1 MTWFHVLALAFMALL
16 ASPAQVAAQ
25 ANGGRYVHR
34 LELTGEFG
42 YFSGVDI
49 GSATAS
55 LRANTPAPRPYTLFK
70 TATSMSSSFVADARL
85 GWWASRRIAVEGHL
99 GYSRP
104 AIETSVSAD
113 AEGAPPITVV
123 ERVNQYVIDAG
134 ILFRIDEVRI
144 GRLVPYAAGGAGYV
158 RQLHEGLAFID
169 QGHVYH
175 LGGGVTH
182 DFVTRTRGVIRAA
195 GLRADARVYLLSGA
209 ASLND
214 RTTLHGSYSAGLFIR
229 F

>member
-1 MTWFHVLALAFMALL
+1 MRRLRPLVIWLLVALP
-16 ASPAQVAAQ
+16 SPAAAQ
-25 ANGGRYVHR
+25 AVRGGYVHR
-34 LELTGEFG
+34 FELAGELG
-42 YFSGVDI
+42 YFSGVEI
-49 GSATAS
+49 GSANAA
-55 LRANTPAPRPYTLFK
+55 LRANAPTGGAFTLFK
-70 TATSMSSSFVADARL
+70 TATSLSASFVADARV
-85 GWWASRRIAVEGHL
+85 GWWASRRIAIEGHL

-113 AEGAPPITVV
+113 AEGAAPITVV

-134 ILFRIDEVRI
+134 ILLRINEVRI
-144 GRLVPYAAGGAGYV
+144 GGLVPYAAGGAGYL

-169 QGHVYH
+169 QGHAYH
-175 LGGGVTH
+175 VGGGVTR

-195 GLRADARVYLLSGA
+195 GLRADARVYFLSGA

-214 RTTLHGSYSAGLFIR
+214 RTTAHGSYSAGLFIR

>member
-1 MTWFHVLALAFMALL
+1 MTRLRALVLAVLVAM
-16 ASPAQVAAQ
+16 PAQAAAQ
-25 ANGGRYVHR
+25 AVRDGHVHR
-34 LELTGEFG
+34 FEVAGEFG
-42 YFSGVDI
+42 YFSGVDL
-49 GSATAS
+49 GSANAT
-55 LRANTPAPRPYTLFK
+55 LRANTPTPGPYTFFT
-70 TATSMSSSFVADARL
+70 TATSLGGSFVADARV
-85 GWWASRRIAVEGHL
+85 GWWASHRIAVEGHL

-113 AEGAPPITVV
+113 AEGAVPITVV

-134 ILFRIDEVRI
+134 ILFRINEMRI
-144 GRLVPYAAGGAGYV
+144 GGLVPYAVGGAGYL

-175 LGGGVTH
+175 LGGGVTR
-182 DFVTRTRGVIRAA
+182 DLMTRTRGVIRAA
-195 GLRADARVYLLSGA
+195 GLRADARVYFLSGA

-214 RTTLHGSYSAGLFIR
+214 RTTAHGSYSAGLFIR